1 MRKCC
6 LNKETFSLEN
16 SLFLLVNTTLD
27 FQMSTVLKTNVSEKS
42 GYNSNNIFTL
52 SSTGLPHTDTM
63 QSFRVMK

>member
-16 SLFLLVNTTLD
+16 SLFPLVNTTLD

-42 GYNSNNIFTL
+42 
-52 SSTGLPHTDTM
+52 DTI
-63 QSFRVMK
+63 QRIYSHSCPQAYPTQILCNHLE